1 MYVSM
6 YVSIYQYICL
16 FRSDDNNNI
25 HLWTVK
31 RQDGSATPTHTPTE
45 DTPLEDTSALEVIHI
60 GSMCVSSQTGLTGIC
75 FSKDQALL
83 VTGHNDGS
91 VKVWDI
97 QVILHV
103 YMYMKYMYMYI
114 LHTMY
119 MYMYVQCT
127 CTHSFYK

>member
-1 MYVSM
+1 MY
-6 YVSIYQYICL
+6 L

-31 RQDGSATPTHTPTE
+31 RRNGSATPTHTPTE
-45 DTPLEDTSALEVIHI
+45 DTPLEDTSGLEVIHI
-60 GSMCVSSQTGLTGIC
+60 GSMCVSGQTGLTGIS

-97 QVILHV
+97 QVILYVHEIHV
-103 YMYMKYMYMYI
+103 HVHVDINCMYMYMYI
-114 LHTMY
+114 
-119 MYMYVQCT
+119 QCT